1 MSTLAEQLQK
11 ILLNISQYYLI
22 PIFIVGIFGN
32 IFNGIVFSW
41 STLRNNRCSLYFI
54 ISSMAQFFVL
64 IFGCLFRIIVSL
76 TGFDLNVS
84 SLFICKF
91 RTYLFVNGII
101 LSRHFLC
108 LISIDRWMVTSTN
121 VSIRNLSNLRMTRLL
136 TIISTIIW
144 LLFNIHLLIG
154 FHIEHNS
161 CTGNSETFYLSFFTF
176 FSLFVSLAPLIIL
189 MIFTTLTLRNITNGR
204 LMRRRNQAVHPAA
217 TVGVV
222 LPTLYVV
229 PQQRQRRLRNQKNQ
243 LLRLSMIQI
252 IVYILPNI
260 PNTMYTVYASITANY
275 NKTNDQIVTDAFMNL
290 MTSNLLYT
298 YCAVIFFLYTLVS
311 VTFRK
316 ECWSICRRF
325 QKKIRTIYRGSEQ
338 L

>member
-1 MSTLAEQLQK
+1 MSTLAEQLQN

-22 PIFIVGIFGN
+22 PIFIIGIFGN

-41 STLRNNRCSLYFI
+41 STLRNNRCSFYFI
-54 ISSMAQFFVL
+54 MASMAQLFVL

-108 LISIDRWMVTSTN
+108 LISIDRWMVTSAN
-121 VSIRNLSNLRMTRLL
+121 VSIRNLSTLRMTRLL

-176 FSLFVSLAPLIIL
+176 FSLFASLAPLIIL

-204 LMRRRNQAVHPAA
+204 LMRRRNQ
-217 TVGVV
+217 
-222 LPTLYVV
+222 
-229 PQQRQRRLRNQKNQ
+229 KNQ
-243 LLRLSMIQI
+243 LQRLSMIQI
-252 IVYILPNI
+252 IVYILSNI
-260 PNTMYTVYASITANY
+260 PNTIYSVYASITANY
-275 NKTNDQIVTDAFMNL
+275 NKTNDQIVTDAFMSL